1 MGESCNAPV
10 LSRLFNRVIL
20 FISSRYYF
28 VNCFH
33 LVNMFYLSMFSFCRD
48 LGAFARKLSEGHFGP
63 LVAKYII

>member
-10 LSRLFNRVIL
+10 LSRLFNRVVL

-33 LVNMFYLSMFSFCRD
+33 LVNMFYLSMFTFCRD
-48 LGAFARKLSEGHFGP
+48 LGAFAGKLSEGYFGP
-63 LVAKYII
+63 LVVKYII